1 MNTTVRKLVVASGLA
16 FAATFAQ
23 AAPVQSSWDFLVDV
37 KWVDATFSGGNNGL
51 TKEQGF
57 SSDVIQWGSTASV
70 DYKNVNISTGNARS
84 ALEISR
90 SPSVGSL
97 YTNSGNSNVNLFTHY
112 NSTIA
117 NDYRTL
123 TNATFQVKV
132 DLVLPNGTK
141 VETLTKEFQVYFR
154 ETPNTGRT
162 DCAWGLCDNDVFA
175 IVSSPNLTSKF
186 NYDGQEYTL
195 NYFESS
201 KVINPLTKDICFG
214 AGIAKNTACYG
225 FTTAEKSITQA
236 QFALSVTA
244 DVSAVPSIP
253 EPETYAMLLAGLGM
267 IGAVARR
274 RRNMR

>member
-23 AAPVQSSWDFLVDV
+23 AAPVQSSWDYLVDV
-37 KWVDATFSGGNNGL
+37 QWVNAAFSGGSNGL

-57 SSDVIQWGSTASV
+57 SSNVIQWGSTASV
-70 DYKNVNISTGNARS
+70 DYKNVNTSTGNARS
-84 ALEISR
+84 ALEISN
-90 SPSVGSL
+90 SPATGSL
-97 YTNSGNSNVNLFTHY
+97 YTNSGNNSNVNLFTHY

-117 NDYRTL
+117 SDYRTL

-154 ETPNTGRT
+154 ETPNTGLT

-186 NYDGQEYTL
+186 TYDGQEYTL

-201 KVINPLTKDICFG
+201 QIINPLTKDICFG

-225 FTTAEKSITQA
+225 FTTNERSITQA
-236 QFALSVTA
+236 QFALSVT
-244 DVSAVPSIP
+244 SAVP
-253 EPETYAMLLAGLGM
+253 EPETYAMLLAGLGI

-274 RRNMR
+274 RRNMH